1 MKSKMTLFVG
11 ALCFF
16 MLTGLKQS
24 IAQDVQNVQVGI
36 YFPYNSNYNEWD
48 ITLTNSATGES
59 YEFLTNSTTAATN
72 ILGTVPAGRYNIFF
86 RSNYFPA
93 GFDFG
98 VTSTDFYHYEVH
110 YGLFTFYGA
119 PIDATTCIFI
129 DAGY

>member
-1 MKSKMTLFVG
+1 MMLFFG

-24 IAQDVQNVQVGI
+24 VAQEVQDVQVGI
-36 YFPYNSNYNEWD
+36 YFPYNTNYNEWD
-48 ITLTNSATGES
+48 ITLTNSNTGVS
-59 YEFLTNSTTAATN
+59 YEFHTNSATADTN

-86 RSNYFPA
+86 QSSYFHYPL

-98 VTSTDFYHYEVH
+98 VAGADFYRYEVH

-119 PIDATTCIFI
+119 QIDATTSIFI
-129 DAGY
+129 DLA